1 MSANTNNSNNT
12 SSHHPPITSKN
23 DGNGKIV
30 HQKGATTVAATTATN
45 TTAITTTT
53 SHHQVPFDNTE
64 NGDKHNTHNTNRDD
78 ALNGTAATILL
89 DELDDEILHA
99 EEADL
104 MLKHYKQLQEKV
116 RWETRGQ
123 HNEQFYDM
131 INSTSSNTISRGS
144 AKTGKGVSRNARQR
158 EPPAKRT
165 KKNQETSKSSHAS
178 AVILDDGVTP
188 KYGTESILLLA
199 KSRRRG
205 RDRITTSSSNHTV
218 PNPSQPRRRRPR
230 LQLMDPNTEST
241 MTTTSGRNTAVLHDS
256 IEIIHDLQLIRATTL
271 LPRMFTNSTTNN
283 NFKSSTNST
292 DHEVVRTEWKKKELE
307 RFLYTKFVKSCI
319 GHCRIYCMYHHP
331 LDGDMS
337 KNIYWKHF
345 RIQLQSAN
353 ANSWR
358 CIVIGYR
365 AMVNDVLLFL
375 RQLKLIGQQNH
386 HRNVDDNTSI
396 TATTSSAASSTA

>member
-1 MSANTNNSNNT
+1 
-12 SSHHPPITSKN
+12 
-23 DGNGKIV
+23 
-30 HQKGATTVAATTATN
+30 
-45 TTAITTTT
+45 
-53 SHHQVPFDNTE
+53 
-64 NGDKHNTHNTNRDD
+64 
-78 ALNGTAATILL
+78 
-89 DELDDEILHA
+89 
-99 EEADL
+99 
-104 MLKHYKQLQEKV
+104 
-116 RWETRGQ
+116 
-123 HNEQFYDM
+123 
-131 INSTSSNTISRGS
+131 
-144 AKTGKGVSRNARQR
+144 
-158 EPPAKRT
+158 
-165 KKNQETSKSSHAS
+165 
-178 AVILDDGVTP
+178 
-188 KYGTESILLLA
+188 
-199 KSRRRG
+199 
-205 RDRITTSSSNHTV
+205 
-218 PNPSQPRRRRPR
+218 
-230 LQLMDPNTEST
+230 